1 MDFVRVG
8 DRKWVRLANRR
19 LVVPEAGAGGVL
31 RDRPFLAE
39 RHKALQVFDGSAV
52 LAFGL
57 GPIEMASRS
66 SILTMAKASP
76 EKECLRAFCAER
88 ALPEAVRG
96 PVEFWALA
104 RLAASC

>member
-1 MDFVRVG
+1 M
-8 DRKWVRLANRR
+8 
-19 LVVPEAGAGGVL
+19 
-31 RDRPFLAE
+31 
-39 RHKALQVFDGSAV
+39 ALQVFDGSAV

-76 EKECLRAFCAER
+76 ERNACGRLCGTGFARGGA
-88 ALPEAVRG
+88 G

-104 RLAASC
+104 RLAASCLGEIVSDIF